1 MLNRRKF
8 IQQTGMASLGGLM
21 LSKLPSS
28 FLSGASLPEPG
39 LQLFTFFN
47 VIDNDV
53 KGTLQQIA
61 DTGYRNIESAFSRKG
76 GFYGMKA
83 KEFASLLKD
92 MGMTWKSHHALGA
105 PFKLPA
111 NAKPP
116 VGADGKPITIPP
128 MKNLRDNYQEI
139 IDDLAEAGVPYLV
152 CASTPIESLDEIKAS
167 ITVLNKT
174 AEAAKRAGLGF
185 AYHNHDRE
193 FKTVDGV
200 IPYELF
206 LSETDKDL
214 VKMELD
220 VAWSIKGGANP
231 IALFE
236 KHPGRFPLWHVKD
249 LDAERNAIMPV
260 GKGTIDYKPIFLAA
274 AVAGLKNYFVEHD
287 MPADPFL
294 SIRES
299 LQYLKKNIV

>member
-8 IQQTGMASLGGLM
+8 IQQSGMASLGGLM

-28 FLSGASLPEPG
+28 FLPGADLPEPG

-61 DTGYRNIESAFSRKG
+61 DTGYKNIESAFSRKG
-76 GFYGMKA
+76 GFYGLKS

-92 MGMTWKSHHALGA
+92 MGMTWKSHHAIGA

-111 NAKPP
+111 NAKLP
-116 VGADGKPITIPP
+116 VGADGKPIAIPP

-139 IDDLAEAGVPYLV
+139 IDALAEAGVPYLV

-167 ITVLNKT
+167 IAVLNKS
-174 AEAAKRAGLGF
+174 AEAAKKAGLGF

-200 IPYELF
+200 VPYELF

-231 IALFE
+231 ISLFQ

-249 LDAERNAIMPV
+249 LDAERNTIMPV

-299 LQYLKKNIV
+299 LQYLKKNIA